1 MNGSET
7 QGFEVPQLEMID
19 VASNDVIATG
29 CDVVGIQ
36 YEGRIEQFYAKT
48 DLPIASAWLA
58 QEVCVAGGVN
68 FFVFIAEL
76 CRVGFSLS
84 PFESDIGRTVKPI
97 PSVDGHGSCSLFHF
111 DEKFAGLAYL
121 KDSGTFLIVTI

>member
-36 YEGRIEQFYAKT
+36 YEGRIE
-48 DLPIASAWLA
+48 
-58 QEVCVAGGVN
+58 
-68 FFVFIAEL
+68 
-76 CRVGFSLS
+76 
-84 PFESDIGRTVKPI
+84 
-97 PSVDGHGSCSLFHF
+97 
-111 DEKFAGLAYL
+111 
-121 KDSGTFLIVTI
+121 